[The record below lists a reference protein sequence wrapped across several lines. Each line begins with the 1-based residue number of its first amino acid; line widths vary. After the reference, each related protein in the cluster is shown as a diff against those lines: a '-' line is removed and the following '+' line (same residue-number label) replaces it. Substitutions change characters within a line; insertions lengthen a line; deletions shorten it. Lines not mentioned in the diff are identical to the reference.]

1 MLWHQCWVVWL
12 PVPPGFALPPPR
24 GVFLRAVCCSWAK
37 APSPQPAPNTRS
49 QPTPWSERG
58 RDTAAFVF
66 LFSCFLGRTLI
77 FWKLLPDDGLRVISG
92 SSRPSSWG
100 LGLGTF
106 ARQPTPQKHPSAI
119 YFFLLLCCLM
129 DDSTFFCDW
138 IALIYSF

>member
-1 MLWHQCWVVWL
+1 MSLGHVLLLGEGSPSTAGSKRRVL
-12 PVPPGFALPPPR
+12 PHALVR
-24 GVFLRAVCCSWAK
+24 
-37 APSPQPAPNTRS
+37 
-49 QPTPWSERG
+49 E
-58 RDTAAFVF
+58 RDTVVLIF
-66 LFSCFLGRTLI
+66 LFACFLGHTLI
-77 FWKLLPDDGLRVISG
+77 FWKLLPDDGLGVISV

-106 ARQPTPQKHPSAI
+106 ASQPMPQKHPSEI